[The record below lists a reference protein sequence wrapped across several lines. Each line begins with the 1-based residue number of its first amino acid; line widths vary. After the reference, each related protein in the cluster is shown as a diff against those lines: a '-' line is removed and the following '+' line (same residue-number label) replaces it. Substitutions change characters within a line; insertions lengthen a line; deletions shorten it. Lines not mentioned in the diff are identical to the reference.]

1 MQDLRDLFEN
11 LLRLMGF
18 GDFSISVSE
27 ESRRLSVFI
36 NEGPYLDH
44 HIPNLV
50 ANFEFILKLAAHKNK
65 QPLVFVDINNYR
77 KNREDLII
85 KLAKAAA
92 KKTSSEKKVVA
103 LPPMNAYERRL
114 VHAELATHPD
124 VRTESEG
131 EGKDRHV
138 VIKPME

>member
-36 NEGPYLDH
+36 NEGPYLDRYV
-44 HIPNLV
+44 PTLV
-50 ANFEFILKLAAHKNK
+50 ADFEFILRLVAHKTK
-65 QPLVFVDINNYR
+65 QPPVFIDVNNYR

-114 VHAELATHPD
+114 IHAELATHPD
-124 VRTESEG
+124 VKTESEG
-131 EGKDRHV
+131 EGKGRHV
-138 VIKPME
+138 VIRPME